1 MDQFQEAKFNDRAMA
16 KNLIEVD
23 PLRCLR
29 LPSEVSFDAWYVLS
43 PENGILNAGEV
54 FDPFSTE
61 LRY

>member
-1 MDQFQEAKFNDRAMA
+1 MA